1 MEQQPLNEIRQLL
14 QQKIFGHSCIES
26 FNPYS
31 RAIFNRLRICHTA
44 GIGVHHLKCN
54 AGSCSNEQY
63 QYHSCGDRHCP
74 NCGGMKKEQWLQD
87 RMSELLPTTY
97 YHLVFTLPQ
106 ELRSLVMGNRT
117 ILFNLLF
124 ESGHHA
130 INKLG
135 ADKKWLGAKPG
146 IVSILHTNG
155 QDLGFHPHIHC
166 IVSGGGINKA
176 GQWVK
181 EKRANGNYLFPK
193 PVIEKEYRLYFLQ
206 KLQTLLLQ
214 QKIKTTD
221 DTAVKSTIEKLS
233 KIRWNVH
240 ANAPFGGPA
249 QILEYLGRYTH
260 KTAITAHRIKE
271 ITGTT
276 ITFTY
281 KDYADGKK
289 QKLMTLS
296 HEEFARRFEQHIL
309 PKRFVKIRHGGY
321 LAHNGKNKRIAAIHQ
336 QLSLPKPMPKVTIPF
351 SLQMLQRKGV
361 DYTCCPKCKTGK
373 MEIVASYLN
382 HNGSLVNIKDLN
394 RRKTKNKSSPLKAAA
409 T

>member
-1 MEQQPLNEIRQLL
+1 M
-14 QQKIFGHSCIES
+14 QQKIFGHRCVEN
-26 FNPYS
+26 FNPCS
-31 RAIFNRLRICHTA
+31 RAVFNRLRICHTA

-54 AGSCSNEQY
+54 AGSCGNDHY

-74 NCGGMKKEQWLQD
+74 NCGGLKKEQCLQD

-117 ILFNLLF
+117 VLFNLLF
-124 ESGHHA
+124 ESGHHT
-130 INKLG
+130 INKLS

-155 QDLGFHPHIHC
+155 QDLSFHPHIHC
-166 IVSGGGINKA
+166 IVSGGGILPSPDGE
-176 GQWVK
+176 GQGVRWVK

-206 KLQTLLLQ
+206 KLQTLLYQ
-214 QKIKTTD
+214 QKLTTAD
-221 DTAVKSTIEKLS
+221 ASALKNTIERLS
-233 KIRWNVH
+233 TIRWNVH

-249 QILEYLGRYTH
+249 QILEYLRRYTH

-271 ITGTT
+271 ITGTS

-281 KDYADGKK
+281 KDYADEKK
-289 QKLMTLS
+289 QKQMTLS

-336 QLSLPKPMPKVTIPF
+336 QLNLPKPMPEVTIPF
-351 SLQMLQRKGV
+351 SLQMLQRTGV

-382 HNGSLVNIKDLN
+382 HNGTLVNIKDLN
-394 RRKTKNKSSPLKAAA
+394 RGKTKNKSSPLQRPA

>member
-14 QQKIFGHSCIES
+14 QQKIFGHKCVDN
-26 FNPYS
+26 FNVYS
-31 RAIFNRLRICHTA
+31 RSVFNRLHMCHTA

-54 AGSCSNEQY
+54 KTSCGNEYY

-74 NCGGMKKEQWLQD
+74 NCGGLKKEQWLQD
-87 RMSELLPTTY
+87 RMSELLPTSY
-97 YHLVFTLPQ
+97 YHIVFTLPQ
-106 ELRSLVMGNRT
+106 ELRSVVMGNRT
-117 ILFNLLF
+117 ALFNLLF
-124 ESGHHA
+124 DAGHHT
-130 INKLG
+130 INRLS

-155 QDLGFHPHIHC
+155 QDLSFHPHIHC
-166 IVSGGGINKA
+166 IVSGGGINAA
-176 GQWVK
+176 GNWVK
-181 EKRANGNYLFPK
+181 EKRSNGHYLYPRAK
-193 PVIEKEYRLYFLQ
+193 MEKEYKLYFLKMLQ
-206 KLQTLLLQ
+206 KLLEQ
-214 QKIKTTD
+214 QKLRITD
-221 DTAVKSTIEKLS
+221 VTALKKCIEQLA

-289 QKLMTLS
+289 QKPMTLS
-296 HEEFARRFEQHIL
+296 HEKFAERFEQHIL

-321 LAHNGKNKRIAAIHQ
+321 LAHNGKNKRIEAIHQ
-336 QLSLPKPMPKVTIPF
+336 QLSLPKPMPKIIIPF
-351 SLQMLQRKGV
+351 SLQMLQRTGT
-361 DYTCCPKCKTGK
+361 DYTLCPTCKEGK
-373 MEIVASYLN
+373 MEIIASYLN
-382 HNGSLVNIKDLN
+382 HNGRLVNIKDLN
-394 RRKTKNKSSPLKAAA
+394 RRPKKNKASPPI
-409 T
+409 